1 MEGFITIEQAA
12 QHVGVTPRTLRKW
25 LKEGLKHVRVSSRLI
40 RTKMAWVED
49 FMGSRLHSRNH
60 IEELVNS
67 VLGDLVS

>member
-1 MEGFITIEQAA
+1 MEAFITLEQAA

-40 RTKMAWVED
+40 RTKMEWVED
-49 FMGSRLHSRNH
+49 YMAAHLHSRNH

-67 VLGDLVS
+67 VLGDLAS